1 MTRPYQGL
9 SSLALGVKMRDPRNE
24 VDFRV
29 PIAFHDKAEPFLY
42 LFVFTCSI
50 FVLLLPLTNFLF
62 TLTQIF
68 EVGVFTLRHF
78 FPILARAKTR
88 HSQET

>member
-9 SSLALGVKMRDPRNE
+9 SSLAPGVKMRDPGNK

-29 PIAFHDKAEPFLY
+29 PIAFHDPAEPFLY

-78 FPILARAKTR
+78 FPYFG
-88 HSQET
+88 SC